1 MTRMA
6 ASDPP
11 TMKESG
17 MELGSL
23 TTPYELVLGAA
34 IIYVVIGGAS
44 LLLAYFIIRA
54 AVRNGVLQALAE
66 RERKDRSGT

>member
-1 MTRMA
+1 MV

-11 TMKESG
+11 TMKENG

-23 TTPYELVLGAA
+23 TTPYDLFLGAA
-34 IIYVVIGGAS
+34 IIYVVIGCAS

-54 AVRNGVLQALAE
+54 AGRNGVLQALAE
-66 RERKDRSGT
+66 RDKRNR